1 MPYDSVY
8 SEKRPP
14 GTLRTAWRKFYSDAS
29 AMVGLY
35 GCAGLAVLCI
45 FGGWFAPYGI
55 DQQFLGYQLLPPS
68 WSRYGEVSFFLGT
81 DDLGRDVLSRLLSGA
96 APTVGG
102 AFVVT
107 LAATICGLV
116 LGTFAGATHGLR
128 SAVLNH
134 ILDTLLAIPS
144 LLLAII
150 VVAFAGPSLSHA
162 MFAVWLALLPRMVR
176 SIYSMVHDE
185 LEKEYVIAARLD
197 GASTLNILWFA
208 VMPNITAGLVTEITR
223 ALSMAILDIAA
234 LGFLDLGA
242 QLPSPEWGA
251 MLGDAL
257 ELIYVAPWTVMLP
270 GAAIMISVLLVNLL
284 GDGVSSCDYCG
295 GGIMPLLDIR
305 NLTIEFK
312 TGDEWVK
319 AVDRVSMTLTEGEIR
334 GLVGESGSGK
344 SLIAK
349 AICGVN
355 KDNWRV
361 TADRMRFDDI
371 DLLRLSARER
381 RKLVGHNVSMIF
393 QEPQSCLD
401 PSERVGRQLMQNI
414 PAWTYKGRWWQRFGW
429 RKRRAIELLHR
440 VGIKDHK
447 DAMRSFPY
455 ELTEGEC
462 QKVMIAI
469 ALANQPRLLIAD
481 EPTNSMEP
489 TTQAQIFRLLTRL
502 NQNSNTTIL
511 LISHDLQMLSQWA
524 DKINVLYCGQTVET
538 APSKELVTM
547 PHHPYTQALIRAIPD
562 FGSAMPHKSRLN
574 TLPGAI
580 PLLEQLPIGCRLG
593 PRCPYAQRECIVTPR
608 LTGAK
613 NHLYACHFPLN
624 MEKE

>member
-1 MPYDSVY
+1 
-8 SEKRPP
+8 
-14 GTLRTAWRKFYSDAS
+14 
-29 AMVGLY
+29 
-35 GCAGLAVLCI
+35 
-45 FGGWFAPYGI
+45 
-55 DQQFLGYQLLPPS
+55 
-68 WSRYGEVSFFLGT
+68 
-81 DDLGRDVLSRLLSGA
+81 
-96 APTVGG
+96 
-102 AFVVT
+102 
-107 LAATICGLV
+107 
-116 LGTFAGATHGLR
+116 
-128 SAVLNH
+128 
-134 ILDTLLAIPS
+134 
-144 LLLAII
+144 
-150 VVAFAGPSLSHA
+150 
-162 MFAVWLALLPRMVR
+162 
-176 SIYSMVHDE
+176 
-185 LEKEYVIAARLD
+185 
-197 GASTLNILWFA
+197 
-208 VMPNITAGLVTEITR
+208 
-223 ALSMAILDIAA
+223 MAI
-234 LGFLDLGA
+234 
-242 QLPSPEWGA
+242 
-251 MLGDAL
+251 
-257 ELIYVAPWTVMLP
+257 
-270 GAAIMISVLLVNLL
+270 
-284 GDGVSSCDYCG
+284 
-295 GGIMPLLDIR
+295 
-305 NLTIEFK
+305 
-312 TGDEWVK
+312 
-319 AVDRVSMTLTEGEIR
+319 
-334 GLVGESGSGK
+334 VGESGSGK

-524 DKINVLYCGQTVET
+524 DKINVLYCGQTVARRYPT
-538 APSKELVTM
+538 AGTVTDWVSSGA
-547 PHHPYTQALIRAIPD
+547 ALPVCTTRMHCDATFD
-562 FGSAMPHKSRLN
+562 GGEKSSLC
-574 TLPGAI
+574 LS
-580 PLLEQLPIGCRLG
+580 
-593 PRCPYAQRECIVTPR
+593 
-608 LTGAK
+608 
-613 NHLYACHFPLN
+613 FPA
-624 MEKE
+624 EHGERVR

>member
-284 GDGVSSCDYCG
+284 GDGVRRAIIAG

-608 LTGAK
+608 LTGGRK
-613 NHLYACHFPLN
+613 IISMPVISR
-624 MEKE
+624 